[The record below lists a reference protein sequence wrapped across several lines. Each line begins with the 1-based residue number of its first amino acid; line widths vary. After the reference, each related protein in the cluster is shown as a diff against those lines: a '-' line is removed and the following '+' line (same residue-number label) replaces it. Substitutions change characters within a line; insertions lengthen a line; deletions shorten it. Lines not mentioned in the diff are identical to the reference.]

1 MNELTIKPC
10 ANCNNPKPF
19 TDSHSLPGA
28 SQAHL
33 IYIECACGMRT
44 RGTYYRGDF
53 NWGYAQAIENEIKIW
68 NKRNGED

>member
-1 MNELTIKPC
+1 MSHLLKPC
-10 ANCNNPKPF
+10 ANCGMDHAE

-28 SQAHL
+28 SGSHL

-53 NWGYAQAIENEIKIW
+53 NWGYDQAIANEIKIW